1 MDEDIPALVGEPVA
15 ELVGTE
21 DEVPNPVPNTDDG
34 EDDDDDELLPEDVA
48 AIEDTTLLDKE
59 LITEDAL
66 ILDGVFV
73 ELKIFGTNE
82 VITDAIE
89 VEEFATTEF
98 AEELAEMAGNG
109 RMELPLPTVEG
120 ALEDEVI
127 NWGDETELEGPV
139 LWLIITLVEEGSK
152 FGGLALGPV
161 TTLVE
166 GEPRA
171 DELIFWPASTLVEG
185 EPRADELLFWTATTL
200 VEGEPRAD
208 ELIFWT
214 ATTLIGGELRAN
226 ELIFWTATTLVVK
239 DSELDELIY

>member
-1 MDEDIPALVGEPVA
+1 MDEEIPALVGEPVA
-15 ELVGTE
+15 GLVGTE
-21 DEVPNPVPNTDDG
+21 DEVPNPDPNTDDG

-66 ILDGVFV
+66 IMDAVFV

-89 VEEFATTEF
+89 VEEFATREF
-98 AEELAEMAGNG
+98 AEELAEVAGNG

-127 NWGDETELEGPV
+127 NWVEETELEGPV
-139 LWLIITLVEEGSK
+139 LWLIITLVEEDSK

-171 DELIFWPASTLVEG
+171 DKLTLVER
-185 EPRADELLFWTATTL
+185 EPRADELTFWPASTL

-214 ATTLIGGELRAN
+214 ATTLIGGELRAD

-239 DSELDELIY
+239 DSELNELIY